1 MLKKEKPMKVDSPG
15 VALIIC
21 SPSGGGKSTLISKL
35 IRDFPNFSFSVSYT
49 TRHARPEEQHGRDYC
64 FVEPSEFERLVQNG
78 FFAEWA
84 TVHGKSY
91 GTPLQPVLDTLAS
104 GRDMIFDIDVQ
115 GAAQLQSSI
124 KSQVSIFLFPPSRQI
139 LEQRL
144 SKRGSEDPQKR
155 KARLQA
161 AYAEIEA
168 APMFT
173 YWVLNQDL
181 HTAYERLKSI
191 YLAEKCRSKRNQAL
205 LHAVLAT
212 WKA

>member
-1 MLKKEKPMKVDSPG
+1 MKADSPG

-21 SPSGGGKSTLISKL
+21 APSGGGKSTLISRL
-35 IRDFPNFSFSVSYT
+35 SREYSNFTFSVSYT
-49 TRHARPEEQHGRDYC
+49 TRPPRPGEEDGREYR
-64 FVEPSEFERLVQNG
+64 FVEPKEFEDLVHND

-115 GAAQLQSSI
+115 GAAQLQKRI
-124 KSQVSIFLFPPSRQI
+124 KQAVSIFLFPPSRQV

-144 SKRGSEDPQKR
+144 SKRGSEDRQKR
-155 KARLQA
+155 TARLQN

-173 YWVLNQDL
+173 YWVLNQNL
-181 HTAYERLKSI
+181 EAAYEQLKSI
-191 YLAEKCRSKRNQAL
+191 YLAEKCRSSRNQAML
-205 LHAVLAT
+205 QAVLAT
-212 WKA
+212 WET

>member
-1 MLKKEKPMKVDSPG
+1 MKADSPG

-21 SPSGGGKSTLISKL
+21 APSGGGKSTLISRL
-35 IRDFPNFSFSVSYT
+35 RRDYSNFTFSVSYT
-49 TRHARPEEQHGRDYC
+49 TRPPRPDEQHGRDYC
-64 FVEPSEFERLVQNG
+64 FVEPKEFERLIHDD

-84 TVHGKSY
+84 TVHGKAY

-115 GAAQLQSSI
+115 GAAQLQKRI
-124 KSQVSIFLFPPSRQI
+124 KQAVSIFLFPPSRQV

-144 SKRGSEDPQKR
+144 NERGSEDRQKR
-155 KARLQA
+155 NARLQN

-181 HTAYERLKSI
+181 QAAYERLKSI
-191 YLAEKCRSKRNQAL
+191 YLAEKSRSSRNQPML
-205 LHAVLAT
+205 LTVLET
-212 WKA
+212 WET